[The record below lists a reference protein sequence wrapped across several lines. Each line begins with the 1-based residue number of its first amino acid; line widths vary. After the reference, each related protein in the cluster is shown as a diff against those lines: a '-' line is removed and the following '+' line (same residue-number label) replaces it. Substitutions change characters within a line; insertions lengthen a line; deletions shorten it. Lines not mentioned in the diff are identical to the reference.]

1 MTDSE
6 KIEIKTALNSY
17 TDLLYNQLVAA
28 IEAAEVEL
36 PGDIDDNQRHM
47 MITNLIK
54 STFENQQAV
63 IKKGFD
69 EVNEKLK
76 DKDFINKLRED
87 VNGR

>member
-17 TDLLYNQLVAA
+17 TDLLYNQLVTA

-36 PGDIDDNQRHM
+36 PGDIDDNQRHL
-47 MITNLIK
+47 MITSLIK

>member
-36 PGDIDDNQRHM
+36 PGDIDENQRHL

-76 DKDFINKLRED
+76 DKDFINKLREV

>member
-17 TDLLYNQLVAA
+17 TDLLYNQLVTA

-36 PGDIDDNQRHM
+36 PGDIDENQRHL